1 MYGDDPNRPFEDPQQ
16 PAGGPASPPAG
27 GPAPRPSPPPA
38 QEPPRY
44 SRPAESAAARDELP
58 AWERQT
64 IEKLAFAALKEQKS
78 SRRWGIFFKFLTFAY
93 LFIILLALIDLPIF
107 GKKGMPTEKHTALV
121 DLRGVIDSTGSAS
134 ADKITSSLQAA
145 FKEETAA
152 GVILRINSPGG
163 SPVQSGIIYD
173 EIKRLRGKY
182 PNKPLYVVVEDLCAS
197 GGYYIASSADKI
209 YVDKASI
216 VGSIGVIM
224 DGFGFTG
231 TMEKLGV
238 ERRAY
243 HAGENKA
250 FLDPFSPVVEK
261 QKDYINSML
270 GDIHKQFIDV
280 VRKGRGKRLK
290 EDADTFSGLMW
301 TGEKSIAIGLADG
314 YGTVDSVAR
323 DVIKAE
329 TVIDYSE
336 RENVA
341 ERLAKRFGAAA
352 ASEVAD
358 RVMPRAGVM
367 R

>member
-1 MYGDDPNRPFEDPQQ
+1 MRGADDS
-16 PAGGPASPPAG
+16 AS
-27 GPAPRPSPPPA
+27 
-38 QEPPRY
+38 
-44 SRPAESAAARDELP
+44 SAKDE
-58 AWERQT
+58 ASWERQT
-64 IEKLAFAALKEQKS
+64 IEKLALAAIKEQRT

-93 LFIILLALIDLPIF
+93 LAIVVLALVDLPIF
-107 GKKGMPTEKHTALV
+107 GKKSGSFEKHTALV
-121 DLRGVIDSTGSAS
+121 ELHGVIDSTGSSS
-134 ADKITSSLQAA
+134 ADKITDALGRAC
-145 FKEETAA
+145 KDENTD
-152 GVILRINSPGG
+152 GVVLRINSPGG

-173 EIKRLRGKY
+173 EIRRLRGKY
-182 PNKPLYVVVEDLCAS
+182 PDKPLYVVVEDLCAS
-197 GGYYIASSADKI
+197 GGYYVASSADKI

-250 FLDPFSPVVEK
+250 FLDPFSPVNEK
-261 QKDYINSML
+261 QKAYVTQML
-270 GDIHKQFIDV
+270 EEIHRQFITV

-290 EDADTFSGLMW
+290 ETADTFSGLIW
-301 TGEKSIAIGLADG
+301 TGERSIAIGLADA

-329 TVIDYSE
+329 TVVDYSE
-336 RENVA
+336 KENVA
-341 ERLAKRFGAAA
+341 ERLAKRFGASA
-352 ASEVAD
+352 ASELAD
-358 RVMPRAGVM
+358 RLVPRIGAV